1 MAEETTPIVELAEWL
16 ATPPGQYVLAWER
29 AQFDCAVAD
38 VFGFHAVQVGLA
50 EIDLLRNNRMPF
62 KAYVGEVMPTKAA
75 AAKWQGCAVAYP
87 EALPLAAQSVDLLI
101 LPHVFECTD
110 EPHLVLREVE
120 RVLMPEGRV
129 IISGF
134 NPWSLWGAR
143 NVMPAMEQW
152 LPFASSSLVSVPR
165 LRDWLKLMSFE
176 VDTPSYGCFAPPVRA
191 DQWLD
196 RFAFMDRAGPRWW
209 NVCGN
214 VYVITAVKRVV
225 GMRILGPPWKRKKKR
240 RAAQAVA
247 VPRNALRD
255 PFMNK
260 K

>member
-1 MAEETTPIVELAEWL
+1 VAEETTPIVELAEWL

-75 AAKWQGCAVAYP
+75 AAKWQGCAVANP

-143 NVMPAMEQW
+143 NQIPGIDPF
-152 LPFASSSLVSVPR
+152 LPHPPSAQVSLPR
-165 LRDWLKLMSFE
+165 LKDWLKLLSFE
-176 VDTPSYGCFAPPVRA
+176 VDRGKFGCYAPA
-191 DQWLD
+191 CDSEAWLN
-196 RFAFMDRAGPRWW
+196 RWHFMEGLGQRWW
-209 NVCGN
+209 GLAGS
-214 VYVITAVKRVV
+214 VYVVSAVKRVS
-225 GMRILGPPWKRKKKR
+225 GMKIIGPAWKKPRQSAR
-240 RAAQAVA
+240 VATAVAQARAA
-247 VPRNALRD
+247 RKNAL
-255 PFMNK
+255 
-260 K
+260 